1 MQIKY
6 SHSPETGITVFTT
19 DRKEFF
25 VKTPSGGL
33 ETFQAPETLLTLAG
47 KPGALEILR
56 HIVAQEEAKKRNNT
70 ALSAMPKMSDFGYE
84 NGFFAT
90 ASDQDRY
97 NKAVEDWASQ

>member
-6 SHSPETGITVFTT
+6 FHRSESGVTVFTT
-19 DRKEFF
+19 DKKEFF
-25 VKTPSGGL
+25 VKTPAGGL
-33 ETFQAPETLLTLAG
+33 ESFTAPETLLTLAG

-84 NGFFAT
+84 NGFFPT
-90 ASDQDRY
+90 TSDQDRY
-97 NKAVEDWASQ
+97 NKAAEDWAAQ